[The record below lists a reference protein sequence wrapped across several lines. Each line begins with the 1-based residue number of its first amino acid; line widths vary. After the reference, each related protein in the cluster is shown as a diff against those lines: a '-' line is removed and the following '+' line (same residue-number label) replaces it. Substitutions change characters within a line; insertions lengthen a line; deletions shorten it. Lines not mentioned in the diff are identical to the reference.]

1 MDVCPDRST
10 FAPKY
15 RSLFVMTTVGEHPGV
30 GLADSTTLT
39 IKYGLLDTSVLVA
52 EENAWP
58 LMAERFPEFLYVS
71 PITLAELEA
80 RILSAPDEE
89 TRETRQRTLDLVSGM
104 TVLEINEQVAS
115 CWSSLLVQLASAGRR
130 VDSNHLWTAAIAY
143 AYGVGLITTDTDLH
157 ALDDLDGP
165 IIIDV

>member
-1 MDVCPDRST
+1 
-10 FAPKY
+10 
-15 RSLFVMTTVGEHPGV
+15 MTIAENTGV
-30 GLADSTTLT
+30 ALADSTTLT
-39 IKYGLLDTSVLVA
+39 IKYGLLDTSVLIA

-80 RILSAPDEE
+80 RILSAPDDE
-89 TRETRQRTLDLVSGM
+89 TREVRQHTLDLVSDF

-115 CWSSLLVQLASAGRR
+115 CWASLLVRLASAGER

>member
-1 MDVCPDRST
+1 
-10 FAPKY
+10 
-15 RSLFVMTTVGEHPGV
+15 MTTVGERHNV
-30 GLADSTTLT
+30 GLGDPLDAAPA
-39 IKYGLLDTSVLVA
+39 IRYGLLDTSVLVA

-58 LMAERFPEFLYVS
+58 LMTERFPEYLYVS

-80 RILSAPDEE
+80 RILSAPDPE
-89 TRETRQRTLDLVSGM
+89 TRAVRQSTLDMVSGM

-115 CWSSLLVQLASAGRR
+115 CWSSLLVQLASVGRR